1 MNGLR
6 THKFQE
12 LAVRPEV
19 LEGRTAIFSHTLRP
33 ARWDEERTNDSRLH
47 PIRSVASAKPLR
59 GPLNVAKSYVC
70 ILLGRT
76 TVTSMR
82 YAVTARGDTAIHFSI
97 PSRCLTRCIDF
108 TELLPFLPDFSSPL

>member
-1 MNGLR
+1 MLGTPIQAHATFFVL
-6 THKFQE
+6 
-12 LAVRPEV
+12 LAVFFSSLRV
-19 LEGRTAIFSHTLRP
+19 TRDDKGRAK
-33 ARWDEERTNDSRLH
+33 ESRLH

-59 GPLNVAKSYVC
+59 GRLNVAKSYVC